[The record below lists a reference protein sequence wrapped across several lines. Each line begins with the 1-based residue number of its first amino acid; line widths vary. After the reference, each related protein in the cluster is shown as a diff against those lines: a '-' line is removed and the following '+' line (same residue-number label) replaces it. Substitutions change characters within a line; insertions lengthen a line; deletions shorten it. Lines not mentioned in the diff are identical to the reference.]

1 MDCGC
6 TEVTRLYGCRRYD
19 SMEEIGRVESGTETD
34 SYAGAVPDDY
44 KEVVGRVKQD
54 ARAEKQ
60 FSANLKWS

>member
-1 MDCGC
+1 
-6 TEVTRLYGCRRYD
+6 
-19 SMEEIGRVESGTETD
+19 MEEIGRVESGTETD